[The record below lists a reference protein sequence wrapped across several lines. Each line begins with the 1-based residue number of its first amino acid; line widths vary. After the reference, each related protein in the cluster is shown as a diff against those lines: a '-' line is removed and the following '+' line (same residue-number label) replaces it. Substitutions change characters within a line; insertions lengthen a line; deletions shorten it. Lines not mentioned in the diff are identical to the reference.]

1 MKLVLAT
8 RNPDKIK
15 EIKSI
20 LKDTNHQLILQE
32 KIIPKLIITETE
44 RTLDGNARKKAL
56 LTMRVTKLSTL
67 AEDTGLEVY
76 ALGGEPGV
84 HSARYAGPKAKYEKN
99 VKKLLKNMQ
108 SVPNKQRL
116 ARFRTVFALAIPGKP
131 VHFFEGICSGKI
143 AKEPKGKSSFGYDPI
158 FIPKRYK
165 LTFGQLSNKTKN
177 RISHRA
183 RALVKVKRFLK
194 KLKLSG

>member
-20 LKDTNHQLILQE
+20 LKDTNHQLIPQE
-32 KIIPKLIITETE
+32 RIVPKLIITETE

-56 LTMRVTKLSTL
+56 LTMCETKLSTL

-76 ALGGEPGV
+76 ALSGEPGV
-84 HSARYAGPKAKYEKN
+84 HSARYAGSKAKSEKN
-99 VKKLLKNMQ
+99 VKKLLKKLQ
-108 SVPNKQRL
+108 SIPNKQRQ

-131 VHFFEGICSGKI
+131 VRFFEGICSGKI
-143 AKEPKGKSSFGYDPI
+143 AKEPKGKSGFGYDPI
-158 FIPKRYK
+158 FIPKNYK
-165 LTFGQLSNKTKN
+165 LTFGQLSTKTKN

-183 RALVKVKRFLK
+183 KALVKVKRFLK
-194 KLKLSG
+194 KVKISG

>member
-20 LKDTNHQLILQE
+20 LKDTRYQLIPLE
-32 KIIPKLIITETE
+32 KIVPKLFVTETE
-44 RTLDGNARKKAL
+44 PNLDGNARKKAL
-56 LTMRVTKLSTL
+56 STMRATKLSTL

-84 HSARYAGPKAKYEKN
+84 RSARYAGSNAKHEKN
-99 VKKLLKNMQ
+99 IKKLLKNMQ
-108 SVPNKQRL
+108 SIPNNQRL
-116 ARFRTVFALAIPGKP
+116 ARFRTVFALAIPGKT
-131 VHFFEGICSGKI
+131 VRVFEGICFGKI
-143 AKEPKGKSSFGYDPI
+143 AKEPKGKFGFGYDPI
-158 FIPKRYK
+158 FIPKSYK
-165 LTFGQLSNKTKN
+165 LTFGQLSTKTKN

-183 RALVKVKRFLK
+183 KALKKVK
-194 KLKLSG
+194 

>member
-20 LKDTNHQLILQE
+20 LKDTNHQLITQE
-32 KIIPKLIITETE
+32 RIVPKLIITETE
-44 RTLDGNARKKAL
+44 RTLNGNARKKAL
-56 LTMRVTKLSTL
+56 LTMGATKISTL
-67 AEDTGLEVY
+67 AEDTGLEIY

-99 VKKLLKNMQ
+99 VKKLLKKMQ
-108 SVPNKQRL
+108 PIPKKQRQ

-131 VHFFEGICSGKI
+131 VRFFEGICSGKI
-143 AKEPKGKSSFGYDPI
+143 ANEPKGKSGFGYDPI
-158 FIPKRYK
+158 FIPQGYRM
-165 LTFGQLSNKTKN
+165 TFGQLSTETKN

-183 RALVKVKRFLK
+183 KALLKVKRFLK
-194 KLKLSG
+194 TLKT

>member
-20 LKDTNHQLILQE
+20 LKDTNHQLIPQE
-32 KIIPKLIITETE
+32 KIVPKLIVVETE
-44 RTLDGNARKKAL
+44 RSLDGNARKKAL
-56 LTMRVTKLSTL
+56 LTMRATKLSTL
-67 AEDTGLEVY
+67 GEDTGLEVN

-84 HSARYAGPKAKYEKN
+84 RSARYAGLKAKYEKN
-99 VKKLLKNMQ
+99 VKKLLKKMQ
-108 SVPNKQRL
+108 SIPNKQRQ

-131 VHFFEGICSGKI
+131 VHYFQGICSGKI
-143 AKEPKGKSSFGYDPI
+143 AKEPIGKNGFGYDPI
-158 FIPKRYK
+158 FIPRGFQ
-165 LTFGQLSNKTKN
+165 LTFGQISTKTKN

-183 RALVKVKRFLK
+183 KALIKVKEFLK
-194 KLKLSG
+194 KQELNE